1 MTGPQFW
8 DRVVL
13 WAIPAIGGALLFAG
27 RQAIAKRLGAA
38 AARWWG
44 RRRDR
49 KAKFLAMLE
58 QFGAMRDDV
67 AGLRSSV
74 GLLQAMVRA
83 QSDLATEG
91 SFECDP
97 RGSNEMVN
105 RTYARL
111 LGVGQQDLLGNRWKD
126 YIHPDDA
133 VMFLEANAKAL
144 AEHRVFH
151 KRVRMV
157 RSDGDVITVDVTI
170 LPHPETPPATRWF
183 GKVSLVA

>member
-1 MTGPQFW
+1 MTLSLLLAKFW
-8 DRVVL
+8 GWL
-13 WAIPAIGGALLFAG
+13 LAAIGAAFSAWAVHQREKLGKAFAAW
-27 RQAIAKRLGAA
+27 RKQ
-38 AARWWG
+38 
-44 RRRDR
+44 RRDR
-49 KAKFLAMLE
+49 ASAWPALLDA
-58 QFGAMRDDV
+58 V
-67 AGLRSSV
+67 ASIQGQL

-97 RGSNEMVN
+97 QGRNEMVN

-111 LGVGQQDLLGNRWKD
+111 LGVGQGDLLGLRWKD
-126 YIHPDDA
+126 FIHPDDA
-133 VMFLEANAKAL
+133 VAFLEANAKSL
-144 AEHRVFH
+144 AEHRLFH

-183 GKVSLVA
+183 GKITLVA